1 MNIRIVLSNLL
12 VLLLLSACGGS
23 SSGSASIGGSNP
35 DGSDADIYS
44 VSSYTN
50 ADTSD
55 ADLSGTWIYLEE
67 SDIEYISETSP
78 LSSQRYAGNL
88 RSVISIV
95 DNGDSTITLVMTSV
109 QKKLPVG
116 AGLLSFD
123 LGGLEFVGQVINN
136 RLIEGEVVSYEDDF
150 VVHSSAATLVKISD
164 SLAFEG
170 EGVVG
175 HFNLDFVDY
184 QDDSYSGQL
193 NNQPVHTFSQMN
205 FELTD
210 TVEGESTTH
219 STSNIVLISISDL
232 SVSLSGEGEDWL
244 DSYYVDLQNY
254 DDSNTL
260 NKGINFDPA
269 YSSHMRNYSRQKWVD
284 IEVIDSTP
292 PLLSGSAA
300 SQTSSGNNADIEIHF
315 EIRL

>member
-1 MNIRIVLSNLL
+1 MNIRIVCSSLF

-23 SSGSASIGGSNP
+23 SGNASIGGSNP
-35 DGSDADIYS
+35 DGSNADIYS
-44 VSSYTN
+44 VSSYSNT
-50 ADTSD
+50 DTSN

-78 LSSQRYAGNL
+78 LSSQRYVGNL
-88 RSVISIV
+88 RSIISIV
-95 DNGDSTITLVMTSV
+95 DNGDSTVTLVMTSV

-123 LGGLEFVGQVINN
+123 LGGLEFVGRVINN
-136 RLIEGEVVSYEDDF
+136 RLIEGEVVAYEDDI
-150 VVHSSAATLVKISD
+150 VVHSSVAALVKIAD
-164 SLAFEG
+164 SLAIEN

-193 NNQPVHTFSQMN
+193 DNQPIHIFAQMN

-210 TVEGESTTH
+210 TVEGESNTY
-219 STSNIVLISISDL
+219 STSDIFLMSISDL
-232 SVSLSGEGEDWL
+232 PVSLSGEGDSWL
-244 DSYYVDLQNY
+244 DSFYIDLYNY
-254 DDSNTL
+254 DESSTL
-260 NKGINFDPA
+260 DKGITFAPA
-269 YSSHMRNYSRQKWVD
+269 NSSHMRNYTRQKWVD
-284 IEVIDSTP
+284 IEVVDSTP
-292 PLLSGSAA
+292 SLLSGSAA